1 MTVTD
6 PITGEKPPIRGL
18 ALIAAPIL
26 GVILFVALALLIV
39 AAYLASR
46 HNLSTAGVHTIVP
59 LLRGN
64 LLLNLM
70 VGGLFY
76 LAFLASA
83 WICLPKS
90 GPASLASY
98 FPPIGWA
105 NVAIAV
111 IAALACAVIV
121 GFTMNYLQTH
131 HFIDFHTTPGEEM
144 LVTHDPLSL
153 ICVLIFGAVVAPVVE
168 EVYFRGML
176 LRWLRK
182 RLGLVVAA
190 LIDAAFFALLHGRF
204 LTHPGLEGLAVTA
217 ALMVPGIILVVIA
230 VRANSLRASF
240 ITHATYNALL
250 LIGAAYGGH

>member
-1 MTVTD
+1 MTVAD
-6 PITGEKPPIRGL
+6 PITHEKPPIRGL
-18 ALIAAPIL
+18 ALIAAPLL
-26 GVILFVALALLIV
+26 GVVLFVAAALLIV
-39 AAYLASR
+39 AAYLAAH
-46 HNLSTAGVHTIVP
+46 HNLSSAGVHTIVP

-64 LLLNLM
+64 LLLNLF

-83 WICLPKS
+83 WLCLPKS

-98 FPPIGWA
+98 FPPIGWRM
-105 NVAIAV
+105 VVIAV
-111 IAALACAVIV
+111 LSAFAAAVLI
-121 GFTMNYLQTH
+121 GTGLSYLQTH

-153 ICVLIFGAVVAPVVE
+153 ICVLIFGAIIAPLVE
-168 EVYFRGML
+168 EIYFRGLL

-182 RLGLVVAA
+182 RLGLIAAA
-190 LIDAAFFALLHGRF
+190 LINAAFFALLHGRF

-217 ALMVPGIILVVIA
+217 ALMIPGLVLVAIA

-250 LIGAAYGGH
+250 LIGAAYGS